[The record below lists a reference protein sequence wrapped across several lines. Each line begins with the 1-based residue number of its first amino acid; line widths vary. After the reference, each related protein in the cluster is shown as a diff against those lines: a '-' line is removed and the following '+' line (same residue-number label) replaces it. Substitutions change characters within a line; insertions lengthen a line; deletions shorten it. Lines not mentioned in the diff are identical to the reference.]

1 MFNNIDDSILGPQ
14 LKRRRKIWDSEHSS
28 IRFTPTIICH
38 LLPLPSDGYML
49 LIFFTFI
56 YNSQIS
62 KQTLNLIVNTKREK
76 VNRRRKKEYMKMK
89 KDIKNLKVPHNMN

>member
-1 MFNNIDDSILGPQ
+1 MGFRPFF
-14 LKRRRKIWDSEHSS
+14 HSLH
-28 IRFTPTIICH
+28 PNYY
-38 LLPLPSDGYML
+38 LPYLPAFPSDGYML

-62 KQTLNLIVNTKREK
+62 KQTLNLIVNAKREK

>member
-1 MFNNIDDSILGPQ
+1 
-14 LKRRRKIWDSEHSS
+14 
-28 IRFTPTIICH
+28 
-38 LLPLPSDGYML
+38 ML

-62 KQTLNLIVNTKREK
+62 KQTLNLIVNAKREK